1 MYYFDPEQ
9 KSQDEILVIN
19 IIKANQYNNNA
30 KYSLKKLNKSMIKS

>member
-9 KSQDEILVIN
+9 KTQDEILVKTL
-19 IIKANQYNNNA
+19 IKDNQYNNNV